1 MGSGWSLTKTEDYA
15 ARRPG
20 ATSAS
25 AGPEES
31 DSLTGAFHPTA
42 DADDGANRN
51 AFSQDPD
58 LGLAASRPP
67 EEVGVWSSDKEIEHA
82 LDGHAY
88 SEISNHPDGRFAL
101 NTAATASSS
110 LAANFEWWTR
120 KLVGGATERLGD
132 GSLQLTEDT
141 LKKVGDLV

>member
-101 NTAATASSS
+101 NTCRAEDLGQGSCTSRC
-110 LAANFEWWTR
+110 LVRRRRCDWFEYVC
-120 KLVGGATERLGD
+120 KLDCCSIQCFRT
-132 GSLQLTEDT
+132 
-141 LKKVGDLV
+141 